1 MLKPLLH
8 SLNICIGML
17 LTIYIPI
24 SMNSQ
29 NLSEATKKHLEKI
42 KSELPD
48 SIKEKVNLDDPQ
60 TLLRLGSRNAYFGKN
75 EQGNEIMRYA
85 ISKYIK
91 PTGDDYH
98 EWSVQNTKNGNYVTA
113 IEALEKAVSL
123 DPNAH
128 GYYGWVLLYY
138 YHDYT
143 RALAHL
149 ETFDQLTPNFTDAPG
164 GEDIHF
170 QKGLCHMKLKNY
182 VLAIKEFDR
191 NINEVSKKYGKKWT
205 NPYCSLYKGRCLEQ
219 LQQLKKADKAY
230 ANAIAID
237 SSCTEAHYFKA
248 LNLINMKKINAA
260 RPLLKKALALIEKG
274 NKQTDVYVEL
284 FDEIYKEDIEEA
296 IKKYL

>member
-1 MLKPLLH
+1 MSQPFIHFLYIF
-8 SLNICIGML
+8 SYTIM
-17 LTIYIPI
+17 TIYIPI
-24 SMNSQ
+24 GIKSQ
-29 NLSEATKKHLEKI
+29 TISEKTKTYLEKI

-48 SIKEKVNLDDPQ
+48 SLKEKLNLDDPQ
-60 TLLRLGSRNAYFGKN
+60 MLLRIGSRNAYFGNN

-85 ISKYIK
+85 ISKY
-91 PTGDDYH
+91 PNVTGDDYH

-123 DPNAH
+123 DPNVH

-143 RALAHL
+143 KALEHL
-149 ETFDQLTPNFTDAPG
+149 ELFDKLTPNFTDAPG

-182 VLAIKEFDR
+182 AVAIREFDL
-191 NINEVSKKYGKKWT
+191 NISEVSKKYGKKWT

-219 LQQLKKADKAY
+219 IQQLKKADKAY
-230 ANAIAID
+230 ANAIVID
-237 SSCTEAHYFKA
+237 SNCTEAHYFKA
-248 LNLINMKKINAA
+248 INLINLQKINAA
-260 RPLLKKALALIEKG
+260 RPLLKKALSLIEKG

>member
-1 MLKPLLH
+1 MDKIFLQYFYII
-8 SLNICIGML
+8 SCIV
-17 LTIYIPI
+17 LTMYIPI
-24 SMNSQ
+24 SIKSQ
-29 NLSEATKKHLEKI
+29 NLSEAAKTYLEKI
-42 KSELPD
+42 KSEFPD
-48 SIKEKVNLDDPQ
+48 SVKEKVNLDDPQ
-60 TLLRLGSRNAYFGKN
+60 TLLRLGSRTAYFGNN
-75 EQGNEIMRYA
+75 ERGNEIMRYA
-85 ISKYIK
+85 ISKYPFAI
-91 PTGDDYH
+91 GDDYH

-143 RALAHL
+143 KALEHL
-149 ETFDQLTPNFTDAPG
+149 EKFDKLTPNFTDAPG

-170 QKGLCHMKLKNY
+170 QKGLCQMKLKNY
-182 VLAIKEFDR
+182 TAAIKEFDL
-191 NINEVSKKYGKKWT
+191 NISEVSKKYGKKWT

-219 LQQLKKADKAY
+219 IHQLKKADKAY
-230 ANAIAID
+230 ANAIAVD
-237 SSCTEAHYFKA
+237 SNCTEAHYFKA
-248 LNLINMKKINAA
+248 MNLINMQKINAA
-260 RPLLKKALALIEKG
+260 RPLLKKALTLIEKG